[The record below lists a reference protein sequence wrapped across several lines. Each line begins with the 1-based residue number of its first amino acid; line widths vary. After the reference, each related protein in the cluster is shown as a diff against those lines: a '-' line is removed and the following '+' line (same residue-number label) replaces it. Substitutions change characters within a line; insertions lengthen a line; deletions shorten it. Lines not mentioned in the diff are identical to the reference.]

1 MANPKRKISK
11 SKRDKRR
18 AAWMNNLQTS
28 SLSDCPNCGEPRI
41 PHRACPNCGYYK
53 GQQVFTP
60 NES

>member
-18 AAWMNNLQTS
+18 AAWMNRLS
-28 SLSDCPNCGEPRI
+28 SPAFSTCPNCGDVKL

-53 GQQVFTP
+53 GQQIFISS
-60 NES
+60 E